1 MNVPFDN
8 TYAQLPERFF
18 AKQEPARVQEPKLI
32 CFNRELA
39 AHLSIDTD
47 WLESP
52 DGVAMLAGNAIPE
65 GAEPIAQAYA
75 GHQFG
80 GFSPQL
86 GDGRAILLG
95 EVIDTDGARYDLQ
108 LKGSGRTPF
117 SRGGDGKSAL
127 GPVIREY
134 IVSEAMAAL
143 GVPTTRAL
151 AAVATG
157 ERVMRQEGPLLGGV
171 LTRVAASHIRVGT
184 FQYFLARS
192 DIDALR
198 LLADHAIARHYP
210 GATEAP
216 EPYVALLE
224 SVAATQADL
233 IAQWMSL
240 GFIHGV
246 MNTDN
251 TSISGETIDYGPC
264 AFMDAF
270 HAQRVFSSIDSGGR
284 YAWANQP
291 GIGLWNLTRF
301 AETLLPLL
309 SEDPSRAT
317 KIAEVALAG
326 YPERFGNQYNAR
338 FRAKFGLPPQALVEL
353 IKECLDLLGAQEVDF
368 TLFFRQLTRVAGG
381 EDSETLAALFSS
393 SESFEK
399 WFAKWRGEA
408 DPAKHLADMRA
419 ANPILIP
426 RNHRVEQA
434 IQNAYRG
441 DYAPFHRLVDA
452 LAVPYTERVEYAD
465 LETPPRPEEI
475 VHETFCGT

>member
-1 MNVPFDN
+1 MNIPFDN

-18 AKQEPARVQEPKLI
+18 AKQAPARVPEPKLVRL
-32 CFNRELA
+32 NYELA
-39 AHLSIDTD
+39 AKLSIDSE
-47 WLESP
+47 WLEST
-52 DGVAMLAGNAIPE
+52 DGVATLAGNAIPE

-95 EVIDTDGARYDLQ
+95 EVIDKDGARRDLQ

-117 SRGGDGKSAL
+117 SRRGDGKSAL

-151 AAVATG
+151 AAVTTG
-157 ERVMRQEGPLLGGV
+157 ESVMRQEGPLAGAV
-171 LTRVAASHIRVGT
+171 FTRVAASHIRVGT
-184 FQYFLARS
+184 FQYFLARN

-198 LLADHAIARHYP
+198 VLAEHAISRHYP
-210 GATEAP
+210 DAANAEN
-216 EPYVALLE
+216 PYMALLE
-224 SVAATQADL
+224 SVANAQADL
-233 IAQWMSL
+233 IAQWMAL

-251 TSISGETIDYGPC
+251 VAISGETIDYGPC

-270 HAQRVFSSIDSGGR
+270 HPQRVFSSIDSAGR
-284 YAWANQP
+284 YAWGNQP
-291 GIGLWNLTRF
+291 DMGLWNLTQF

-309 SEDPSRAT
+309 SEDPDKAT
-317 KIAEVALAG
+317 KIAEAALSG
-326 YPERFGNQYNAR
+326 YSARFSGQYMTR
-338 FRAKFGLPPQALVEL
+338 FRAKLGLPPEAPSTL
-353 IKECLDLLGAQEVDF
+353 IQECLDLLAAHQVDF
-368 TLFFRQLTRVAGG
+368 TLFFTRLTRVADG
-381 EDSETLAALFSS
+381 ETSGTITALFSS
-393 SESFEK
+393 SEPFEK
-399 WFAKWRGEA
+399 WFAKWSSEA
-408 DPAKHLADMRA
+408 SFAKCLAGMRA

-434 IQNAYRG
+434 IQSAYAN
-441 DYAPFHRLVDA
+441 DFAPFHRLVDA
-452 LAVPYTERVEYAD
+452 LAAPYSEQVDYAD

-475 VHETFCGT
+475 VRETFCGT

>member
-1 MNVPFDN
+1 MSIPFDN
-8 TYAQLPERFF
+8 AYAQLPERFF
-18 AKQEPARVQEPKLI
+18 ARQEPTRVPEPKLI
-32 CFNRELA
+32 RLNRALA
-39 AHLSIDTD
+39 AELSIDTD
-47 WLESP
+47 WLESA
-52 DGVAMLAGNAIPE
+52 DGVAMLAGNAVPE

-80 GFSPQL
+80 GFVPQL

-95 EVIDTDGARYDLQ
+95 EVVDTDGARHDLQ

-151 AAVATG
+151 AAVTTG
-157 ERVMRQEGPLLGGV
+157 ESVMRQEGSLLGAV
-171 LTRVAASHIRVGT
+171 FTRVAASHIRVGT
-184 FQYFLARS
+184 FQYFLARN

-198 LLADHAIARHYP
+198 LLADHAIDRHYSD
-210 GATEAP
+210 AADAP

-224 SVAATQADL
+224 SVSAAQADL

-251 TSISGETIDYGPC
+251 AAVSGETIDYGPC

-270 HAQRVFSSIDSGGR
+270 HSQRVFSSIDSGAR
-284 YAWANQP
+284 YARGNQP
-291 GIGLWNLTRF
+291 DIGLWNLTRF

-309 SEDPSRAT
+309 SEDSGKAT
-317 KIAEVALAG
+317 KIAEAALAG
-326 YPERFGNQYNAR
+326 NAERFAGQYIAR
-338 FRAKFGLPPQALVEL
+338 FRAKLGLPPEAPVEL
-353 IKECLDLLGAQEVDF
+353 IAECLDLLGAQEVDF
-368 TLFFRQLTRVAGG
+368 TLFFRHLTRVAGG
-381 EDSETLAALFSS
+381 EDSETLTTMFSS
-393 SESFEK
+393 SEPFEE
-399 WFAKWRGEA
+399 WFAKWRREA
-408 DPAKHLADMRA
+408 DPVKHLADMGA
-419 ANPILIP
+419 ANPVRIP

-434 IQNAYRG
+434 IQSAYRG
-441 DYAPFHRLVDA
+441 HFAPFHRLVDA
-452 LAVPYTERVEYAD
+452 LAAPYAD
-465 LETPPRPEEI
+465 QIEYVDLEMPPRPEEI